1 MNKKTY
7 PRILADDAPL
17 TAVALNAL
25 TGITPTIA
33 HPNAA
38 DNKKNAVTNTPRG
51 RVFCRITNNDATD
64 PITVTEESTAVVSE
78 GSSGNLVVTNPAIT
92 LAATVSKV
100 IGPWS
105 QNFENLTGKV
115 ILSWTLGTVDE
126 ADVDI
131 ETFKIV

>member
-7 PRILADDAPL
+7 PRILVDDVPL

-33 HPNAA
+33 HPNA
-38 DNKKNAVTNTPRG
+38 DPNNKNAVTNTPRG
-51 RVFCRITNNDATD
+51 RVFCRITNNGGTS
-64 PITVTEESTAVVSE
+64 ITVTEEATAVVVE
-78 GSSGNLVVTNPAIT
+78 GSSGNLVVTNPGIT
-92 LAATVSKV
+92 IAATVSKV

-115 ILSWTLGTVDE
+115 ILSWTLGAVDE
-126 ADVDI
+126 TDVDI